1 MPGHMG
7 NEKVTIQNLQVYKVE
22 PERNRLYLRGSI
34 PGKPGSYVKIFDSYK
49 LNSGIPLPF
58 PTYAPLRLLL
68 IALDINPQK
77 I

>member
-22 PERNRLYLRGSI
+22 PERNLLYLRGSI

-68 IALDINPQK
+68 IVLDINPQK